1 MANVKPES
9 VRDDPSQDKIVQD
22 LKAENE
28 MKAIE
33 SEMESESQK
42 TKVKHLLE
50 KIRFLNQK
58 WKMKE
63 QEWIEKTKD
72 LTIKLEAADNLIS
85 DHIEL
90 IENQEERID
99 KLKIEVDR
107 LKINQESKSNL
118 SVEAVKTLGMEN
130 DNLLIEGTQNKKPK
144 KPKIISSSEF
154 QTTKNVAL
162 TSTQIK
168 TERQSKNCDENL
180 PSPKNQIKVKNKE
193 DMESKNCDENL
204 SLAKNQILV
213 ENKEDKDSTELHQ
226 QTTRSM
232 NENCNYDPKVFSQ
245 MLPKAKSVRRKCK
258 SNKKL
263 ADVKT
268 LGDVKALGDLNN
280 IFPAHKYSDK
290 TLTRDEVLDLA
301 RTFKSQYEFGLTLIL
316 PSPKGIYV
324 FGSTDS
330 GLDRTW
336 LGNLDPFIWKYMN
349 INALKS
355 KQTKNQ
361 DTVVVTKWNA
371 FNTKDKVTTNLWTK
385 TAFYIK
391 SCKKY
396 IVQYQGNPMLGK
408 RRDHMAMGDYE
419 MKNCPKA
426 NVS

>member
-1 MANVKPES
+1 VKTES

-22 LKAENE
+22 LKAELE

-58 WKMKE
+58 WKIKE

-72 LTIKLEAADNLIS
+72 LTIKLQAADNLIS

-90 IENQEERID
+90 IEEQEERID

-130 DNLLIEGTQNKKPK
+130 DNLLIEGTQNE
-144 KPKIISSSEF
+144 KPKINSSSEF
-154 QTTKNVAL
+154 QTTKNVVL

-168 TERQSKNCDENL
+168 TECQDKNFNENL
-180 PSPKNQIKVKNKE
+180 PSPKNQNKFKIE
-193 DMESKNCDENL
+193 NRESKNCDENL

-213 ENKEDKDSTELHQ
+213 ENKEDKYSTELHQ

-232 NENCNYDPKVFSQ
+232 KENCNYDPKVFSQ

-263 ADVKT
+263 ADVNT

-280 IFPAHKYSDK
+280 VFPAHKYSDK

-301 RTFKSQYEFGLTLIL
+301 RTFNSQYEFGLTFIL

-349 INALKS
+349 IYALKS

-371 FNTKDKVTTNLWTK
+371 FNSKDKVTNLWTK